1 MSVALSISLLFILL
15 VQFVTLAQFFDI
27 TLLSILFEAAVAA
40 DLF

>member
-15 VQFVTLAQFFDI
+15 MQFVTLAQFFDI
-27 TLLSILFEAAVAA
+27 TLLSILFDAVAA